1 MRFTRL
7 LAALVVGGVLGAGL
21 GLAIRAFLRDTTIP
35 PEKIEQ
41 APGVFGERPD
51 PASLESDVAWQYAR
65 AYQEGNW
72 ESVIAMTLW
81 IQDRL
86 AYVRAQAGDEAP
98 VERERLRLQE
108 RLGDRSPGG
117 NQLLPAGIEDQYV
130 FSPGAEMEIVGLD
143 EGRDGLE
150 RPVAQRT
157 WIRVTFPE
165 RSRALRDEANL
176 PIRSLVAGVNV
187 SHEKQVLKAGIIGN
201 LDIAHESISYGWP
214 KRRADADKSEGGRP

>member
-1 MRFTRL
+1 MRVTHL
-7 LAALVVGGVLGAGL
+7 LAALVIGGLLGAGL
-21 GLAIRAFLRDTTIP
+21 GLAIREFLRDTTIQ

-41 APGVFGERPD
+41 APGVFGETPD
-51 PASLESDVAWQYAR
+51 RASPESDVAWQYAR
-65 AYQEGNW
+65 AYQEGDW
-72 ESVIAMTLW
+72 EAVIATTLW

-86 AYVRAQAGDEAP
+86 AYVQAQAGGEAL

-108 RLGDRSPGG
+108 RLGNRSPGG
-117 NQLLPAGIEDQYV
+117 NQLLPEGIEDQYV
-130 FSPGAEMEIVGLD
+130 FSPGAEIEIAGLD
-143 EGRDGLE
+143 KGRDGLE

-165 RSRALRDEANL
+165 RSRALRDGANL

-214 KRRADADKSEGGRP
+214 ERRTDADESEGGRP